1 MFITKLLQNLFTR
14 CIMIKWSNS
23 NVFQRSKI
31 KNKKQIIG
39 QNEDKKEQSDDCKIV
54 VKEWG

>member
-14 CIMIKWSNS
+14 CIMIKWNNS

-31 KNKKQIIG
+31 KNKKQITG
-39 QNEDKKEQSDDCKIV
+39 QNKDKKEQRGDWKII
-54 VKEWG
+54 VKEEG

>member
-1 MFITKLLQNLFTR
+1 M
-14 CIMIKWSNS
+14 
-23 NVFQRSKI
+23 FQRSKI

-39 QNEDKKEQSDDCKIV
+39 QNKDKKEQSGDCKIV